1 MGTVINGCIT
11 AFVRAS
17 DDKIIE
23 GIEQKGQRRKVKDG
37 VCERFL
43 TLV

>member
-1 MGTVINGCIT
+1 MIQ
-11 AFVRAS
+11 
-17 DDKIIE
+17 IIE
-23 GIEQKGQRRKVKDG
+23 GIEQKGQRRKVKNG